1 MILVK
6 FIYLC
11 IEACLV
17 QLPRLTAGV
26 IVAKWTHHRTPSPI
40 DTSITYI
47 TDRYISAHAQIAIGN
62 NKQASDG
69 RKDQPG
75 RVESKPREVKGQLFA
90 KIQANQM
97 QGLVDK

>member
-1 MILVK
+1 M
-6 FIYLC
+6 
-11 IEACLV
+11 

-26 IVAKWTHHRTPSPI
+26 IVAKWTHHRTPSAI
-40 DTSITYI
+40 DTSITNI
-47 TDRYISAHAQIAIGN
+47 IDRYITVHAQITIRN

-75 RVESKPREVKGQLFA
+75 RIEPKPREIEGQLLA
-90 KIQANQM
+90 EIQADQM